1 MVEFDRLA
9 QAGQQLLGESLQL
22 LWPFKEGISTRNSS
36 PPSRAATSLWRRT
49 RRIRSASSEQFIA
62 GAMAQGVIDQLE
74 TVQIDEQQG
83 QLLLV
88 ELGGLEFQLQPLL
101 QQVAVAELG
110 QGS

>member
-22 LWPFKEGISTRNSS
+22 LWPFKEGSAPGIHRH
-36 PPSRAATSLWRRT
+36 RAGPTVL
-49 RRIRSASSEQFIA
+49 EQFIA

-110 QGS
+110 QDRDRRDG